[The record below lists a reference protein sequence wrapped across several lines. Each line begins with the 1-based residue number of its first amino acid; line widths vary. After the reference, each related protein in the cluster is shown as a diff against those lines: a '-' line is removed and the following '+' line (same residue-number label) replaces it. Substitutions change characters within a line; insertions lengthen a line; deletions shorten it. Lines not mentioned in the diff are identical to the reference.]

1 MHPDKARLHK
11 IQRSHRQRTW
21 VVRIEGQSQCA
32 MFPAPV
38 SRSDAINHFKVIFP
52 GKAVEVGA

>member
-1 MHPDKARLHK
+1 MNSHMTRLDKRLFVQK
-11 IQRSHRQRTW
+11 QRTW
-21 VVRIEGQSQCA
+21 VVRIEDKPQCA

-38 SRSDAINHFKVIFP
+38 SRSDAVNHFKIIFP